1 MTAGFNSARLRIL
14 EARSTLDAL
23 DSESLYTRT
32 IQILSPS
39 VVSQLPP
46 YFSGIKTEKLAQ
58 AWFDRMLKESRL
70 FLVYQT
76 DKQQLIGFSFLFLD
90 ESNTKRKEAHLG
102 YLLAEEA
109 WGQGFAS
116 ELVTAL
122 IEHCQQNN
130 IADRLIAG
138 VDATNLASIAL
149 LKKVGF
155 RPAENNGTNTL
166 TFHLE
171 LHTQASI

>member
-1 MTAGFNSARLRIL
+1 MIHSFSSARLSIL
-14 EARSTLDAL
+14 EANSQLDRIGR
-23 DSESLYTRT
+23 ESIYHSI
-32 IQILSPS
+32 IQILTPE

-46 YFSGIKTEKLAQ
+46 YFSNINTPVSAQ
-58 AWFDRMLKESRL
+58 TWFERMLNESRF
-70 FLVYQT
+70 FLVYQCN
-76 DKQQLIGFSFLFLD
+76 KQKLIGFSFLFLD

-102 YLLAEEA
+102 YLLAKET

-138 VDATNLASIAL
+138 VDETNLASIAL

-155 RPAENNGTNTL
+155 RQTNHNETNTL

-171 LHTQASI
+171 LTTLT